1 MKWFRKGL
9 YKMKIVRVKD
19 VVSIKRSIE
28 SGTSE
33 QQAVVKNIISEIR
46 ARSDEALREFTEKFD
61 RVRLSDFS
69 ITKKEIEKAYEQVSE
84 DFVKILREAAENIR
98 SFHEKQLRPSWM
110 TTEENGTI
118 LGQKVV
124 PLDSVGVYVPG
135 GTAAYPS
142 SVLMNVI
149 PAKVAGV
156 KRIVMVSPPNRDG
169 CIPAAVLVAAKEA
182 GVEEIYK
189 VGGAQAVAALAYG
202 TESITPVDKIT
213 GPGNV
218 FVALAKREV
227 FGDVDIDMIAGPSEI
242 AILADDTAQADE
254 VAADLLSQ
262 AEHDPRA
269 CSVLVTPSVALA
281 EAVAVE
287 VERQLSM
294 LPRKDIAERSIADYG
309 SIYVTSGIAEAVDVV
324 NLLAPEHLE
333 IMTENALELLGE
345 IRHAGAIFIGR
356 YSTEPVGDYFAGPNH
371 VLPTNGT
378 ARFSSPLNVDDFQK
392 KSSVIIYSEKAL
404 AENGAKI
411 ASFARL
417 EGLEAH
423 ARAVE
428 IRLKKSTLLK
438 DKNSFG
444 EQRKCPQ

>member
-1 MKWFRKGL
+1 
-9 YKMKIVRVKD
+9 MKILKVNEL
-19 VVSIKRSIE
+19 VSIKRSIE
-28 SGTSE
+28 AGTSE
-33 QQAVVKNIISEIR
+33 QVEIVKGIISEIR
-46 ARSDEALREFTEKFD
+46 HRGEEALREFTEKFD
-61 RVRLSDFS
+61 RVHLTSFS
-69 ITKKEIEKAYEQVSE
+69 VTESEIEAAYAEVDQEYIEIV
-84 DFVKILREAAENIR
+84 REAAENIK

-118 LGQKVV
+118 LGQKITA
-124 PLDSVGVYVPG
+124 LDSVGVYVPG

-156 KRIVMVSPPNRDG
+156 KRIVMVSPPDESG
-169 CIPAAVLVAAKEA
+169 KLPAAVLVAAKEA
-182 GVEEIYK
+182 GVREIFK

-202 TESITPVDKIT
+202 TESIAPVDKIT
-213 GPGNV
+213 GPGNI

-242 AILADDTAQADE
+242 AVLADDTARADE

-269 CSVLVTPSVALA
+269 CSVLVTPSLALA
-281 EAVAVE
+281 EAVAEE
-287 VERQLSM
+287 VEKQLAV
-294 LPRKDIAERSIADYG
+294 LPRRDIASRAIADYG
-309 SIYVTSGIAEAVDVV
+309 AIYVTADLNEAVETV
-324 NLLAPEHLE
+324 NTLAPEHLE
-333 IMTENALELLGE
+333 VITENAMELLGK

-356 YSTEPVGDYFAGPNH
+356 YSSEPVGDYFAGPNH

-392 KSSVIIYSEKAL
+392 KSSVIVYSEKAL
-404 AENGAKI
+404 KENGAKI
-411 ASFARL
+411 AAFARM

-428 IRLKKSTLLK
+428 IRLKD
-438 DKNSFG
+438 DK
-444 EQRKCPQ
+444 

>member
-1 MKWFRKGL
+1 MFNL
-9 YKMKIVRVKD
+9 KILKVNEL
-19 VVSIKRSIE
+19 VSIKRSIE
-28 SGTSE
+28 AGTSD
-33 QQAVVKNIISEIR
+33 QQVVVKQIIAEIR
-46 ARSDEALREFTEKFD
+46 THGDEALRVYTEKFD
-61 RVRLSDFS
+61 RVNLSSFS
-69 ITKKEIEKAYEQVSE
+69 VTEKDIAAAYQQV
-84 DFVKILREAAENIR
+84 DQRFVSIVREAVENIR

-110 TTEENGTI
+110 TTEENGTV
-118 LGQKVV
+118 LGQKIT

-156 KRIVMVSPPNRDG
+156 KRIVMVSPPDQKG
-169 CIPAAVLVAAKEA
+169 QVPASVLVAAKEA

-189 VGGAQAVAALAYG
+189 VGGAQAIAALAYG
-202 TESITPVDKIT
+202 TESIAAVDKIT
-213 GPGNV
+213 GPGNI

-242 AILADDTAQADE
+242 AILADETARAAE

-269 CSVLVTPSVALA
+269 CSVLVTPSLKLA
-281 EAVAVE
+281 EEVAVE
-287 VERQLSM
+287 VEKQLEL
-294 LPRKDIAERSIADYG
+294 LPRKDIAARAIADYG
-309 SIYVTSGIAEAVDVV
+309 AIYITTDIDEALETI
-324 NLLAPEHLE
+324 NQLAPEHLE
-333 IMTENALELLGE
+333 VITENAMELLGR

-392 KSSVIIYSEKAL
+392 KSSVIIYSKKAL
-404 AENGAKI
+404 TDNGAKI
-411 ASFARL
+411 AEFARM

-428 IRLKKSTLLK
+428 IRLKNDGKI
-438 DKNSFG
+438 
-444 EQRKCPQ
+444 

>member
-1 MKWFRKGL
+1 
-9 YKMKIVRVKD
+9 MKIVNVND
-19 VVSIKRSIE
+19 LVSIKRSIE
-28 SGTSE
+28 SGTTE
-33 QQAVVKNIISEIR
+33 QVSVVKKIISDIR
-46 ARSDEALREFTEKFD
+46 SAGDEALRAYTEKFD
-61 RVRLSDFS
+61 RVSLESFIVTENEINEAYGQVDSEFIS
-69 ITKKEIEKAYEQVSE
+69 IV
-84 DFVKILREAAENIR
+84 REAAENIR

-110 TTEENGTI
+110 TTEENGSI
-118 LGQKVV
+118 LGQKIT

-156 KRIVMVSPPNRDG
+156 NRIVMVSPPDLNG
-169 CIPAAVLVAAKEA
+169 KLPAAVLVAAKEA

-189 VGGAQAVAALAYG
+189 VGGAQAIGALAYG
-202 TESITPVDKIT
+202 TESIIPVDKIT
-213 GPGNV
+213 GPGNIY
-218 FVALAKREV
+218 VALAKREV

-242 AILADDTAQADE
+242 AIIADDSARADE

-269 CSVLVTPSVALA
+269 CSVLVTPSMVLA

-287 VERQLSM
+287 VEKQLDL
-294 LPRKDIAERSIADYG
+294 LPRKDIASKSIADFG
-309 SIYVTSGIAEAVDVV
+309 VIYVTSSIDEAVETV
-324 NLLAPEHLE
+324 NQLAPEHLE
-333 IMTENALELLGE
+333 ILTENGIELLGK

-356 YSTEPVGDYFAGPNH
+356 YSSEPVGDYFAGPNH

-404 AENGAKI
+404 RDNGEKI
-411 ASFARL
+411 AKFARM

-428 IRLKKSTLLK
+428 LRLK
-438 DKNSFG
+438 N
-444 EQRKCPQ
+444 Q

>member
-1 MKWFRKGL
+1 
-9 YKMKIVRVKD
+9 MKILKVSELI
-19 VVSIKRSIE
+19 SIKRSIE
-28 SGTSE
+28 TGTSE
-33 QQAVVKNIISEIR
+33 QLDVVKKIIAEIR
-46 ARSDEALREFTEKFD
+46 TRGDEALREFTEKFD
-61 RVRLSDFS
+61 RVSLSAFS
-69 ITKKEIEKAYEQVSE
+69 VSEEEIETAYQQVDERFISI
-84 DFVKILREAAENIR
+84 VQEAAENIKN
-98 SFHEKQLRPSWM
+98 FHEKQLRPSWM
-110 TTEENGTI
+110 TTEENGTV
-118 LGQKVV
+118 LGQKIT

-156 KRIVMVSPPNRDG
+156 KRIVMVSPPDDQG
-169 CIPAAVLVAAKEA
+169 LLPAAVLVAAKEA

-189 VGGAQAVAALAYG
+189 VGGAQAIAALAYG
-202 TESITPVDKIT
+202 TETIQSVDKIT
-213 GPGNV
+213 GPGNI

-242 AILADDTAQADE
+242 AILADDTAKADE
-254 VAADLLSQ
+254 LAADLLSQ

-269 CSVLVTPSVALA
+269 CSVLVTPSITLA
-281 EAVAVE
+281 EAVAEE
-287 VERQLSM
+287 VEKQLST
-294 LPRKDIAERSIADYG
+294 LPRKDIAARSISDYG
-309 SIYVTSGIAEAVDVV
+309 AIYVTADIDEAVETV
-324 NLLAPEHLE
+324 NQLAPEHLE
-333 IMTENALELLGE
+333 IITENAIELLGK

-356 YSTEPVGDYFAGPNH
+356 YSSEPVGDYFAGPNH

-404 AENGAKI
+404 TENGGKI
-411 ASFARL
+411 AEFARM

-428 IRLKKSTLLK
+428 IRLKNDGKL
-438 DKNSFG
+438 
-444 EQRKCPQ
+444 

>member
-1 MKWFRKGL
+1 
-9 YKMKIVRVKD
+9 MKIVKVND
-19 VVSIKRSIE
+19 LVSIKRSIE
-28 SGTSE
+28 SGTTE
-33 QQAVVKNIISEIR
+33 QLAVVKKIISDIR
-46 ARSDEALREFTEKFD
+46 SNGDEALRAYTEKFD
-61 RVRLSDFS
+61 SVVLDSFLVTEDEINAAYSQVDAEFIS
-69 ITKKEIEKAYEQVSE
+69 IV
-84 DFVKILREAAENIR
+84 REAAENIR
-98 SFHEKQLRPSWM
+98 IFHEKQLRPSWM
-110 TTEENGTI
+110 TTEENGSM
-118 LGQKVV
+118 LGQKIT

-156 KRIVMVSPPNRDG
+156 KRIVMVSPPNSAG
-169 CIPAAVLVAAKEA
+169 KLPAAVLVAAKEA

-189 VGGAQAVAALAYG
+189 VGGAQAIGALAYG
-202 TESITPVDKIT
+202 TESIEPVDKIT
-213 GPGNV
+213 GPGNI

-242 AILADDTAQADE
+242 AIIADDTAHADE

-269 CSVLVTPSVALA
+269 CSVLVTPSMRLA
-281 EAVAVE
+281 EEVAIE
-287 VERQLSM
+287 VEKQLAL
-294 LPRKDIAERSIADYG
+294 LPRKDIAAKSIADFG
-309 SIYVTSGIAEAVDVV
+309 VIYVTSSIDEAVETV
-324 NLLAPEHLE
+324 NQLAPEHLE
-333 IMTENALELLGE
+333 ILTENGIELLGK
-345 IRHAGAIFIGR
+345 IRHAGAVFIGR
-356 YSTEPVGDYFAGPNH
+356 YSSEPVGDYFAGPNH

-404 AENGAKI
+404 KDNGEKI
-411 ASFARL
+411 AKFARM

-428 IRLKKSTLLK
+428 LRLKNK
-438 DKNSFG
+438 
-444 EQRKCPQ
+444 